1 MKFPH
6 ALCLLPLLSLAAGPL
21 HAQETAPAPVA
32 TDGGDKLLRIQVE
45 WVEVEALQMTELLR
59 EGAASDTALRE
70 SVQKLIE
77 DRDATLVETALVTA
91 RSGQRAKVESIHE
104 HIYPTEFQAPEVI
117 NPEGEKGSKTVLIL
131 PHPTAFETRNLGVT
145 LEVDPV
151 LGADGKTIDLNLAP
165 ELVYLVGEQSWA
177 EYEGDLGTSSTR
189 TPSIYTAKTTTQ
201 VATTDGEYC
210 LLSAQSPQNVETG
223 MTDGSRKL
231 MAFVRVDVV
240 SVSPPAK

>member
-59 EGAASDTALRE
+59 EGASDTALRE
-70 SVQKLIE
+70 SVHKLIE

-117 NPEGEKGSKTVLIL
+117 NPEEEKGSKTVLIL

>member
-6 ALCLLPLLSLAAGPL
+6 ALCLLPLLSLAAGSL

-45 WVEVEALQMTELLR
+45 WVEVKALQMTELLR
-59 EGAASDTALRE
+59 EGASDTALRE
-70 SVQKLIE
+70 SVHKLIE

-117 NPEGEKGSKTVLIL
+117 NPEEEKGSKTVLIL

>member
-21 HAQETAPAPVA
+21 HAQETAPAPAA

-59 EGAASDTALRE
+59 EGASDTALRE
-70 SVQKLIE
+70 SVHKLIE

-104 HIYPTEFQAPEVI
+104 HIYPTGFQAPEVI

-210 LLSAQSPQNVETG
+210 LISAQSPQNMETG

>member
-1 MKFPH
+1 MKFT
-6 ALCLLPLLSLAAGPL
+6 LL
-21 HAQETAPAPVA
+21 T
-32 TDGGDKLLRIQVE
+32 
-45 WVEVEALQMTELLR
+45 
-59 EGAASDTALRE
+59 
-70 SVQKLIE
+70 
-77 DRDATLVETALVTA
+77 
-91 RSGQRAKVESIHE
+91 
-104 HIYPTEFQAPEVI
+104 
-117 NPEGEKGSKTVLIL
+117 N
-131 PHPTAFETRNLGVT
+131 
-145 LEVDPV
+145 
-151 LGADGKTIDLNLAP
+151 KTIDLNLAP